1 MLALSLLLQD
11 PGMYMVLNKNKP
23 AFITILVDR
32 ILLAIPFC
40 FDETTSSYIDSSSPT
55 VAFL

>member
-11 PGMYMVLNKNKP
+11 PGMYMVLNKKT